1 MTQALA
7 IQNLGKGYSATTPVK
22 VPKIWS
28 FWNNKTKVQEAS
40 RPGQARGHDVWES
53 SKMDKRGTRAKAL
66 GEKGGR
72 DRKAK
77 GIWEGGEGRSSGSQG
92 RVGDGDRTAGFLE
105 QGLLACSLAVS
116 CPGPDVGSC
125 LSAVRGSRAVPLH
138 FPRVCTFA
146 NLFWKSL
153 GSGAGQG
160 LGCSWRLESNFNES
174 ELEL

>member
-28 FWNNKTKVQEAS
+28 FWNNKTQVQGAS
-40 RPGQARGHDVWES
+40 RPRQARGHDVWES
-53 SKMDKRGTRAKAL
+53 SKVDKRGTRAKAL
-66 GEKGGR
+66 GEKGAETEKL
-72 DRKAK
+72 KAS
-77 GIWEGGEGRSSGSQG
+77 GEVVREGAVVAKAGWGNGG
-92 RVGDGDRTAGFLE
+92 TTAGFPE
-105 QGLLACSLAVS
+105 QGLLACSLAMS
-116 CPGPDVGSC
+116 CPGLDVGSC
-125 LSAVRGSRAVPLH
+125 LNAVRGSRAVPLH

-160 LGCSWRLESNFNES
+160 LGCSSRLREQ
-174 ELEL
+174 LQ